1 METEGEMIV
10 KVFKANSRDI
20 VEHFGRCV
28 GFVEQISAEK
38 VETKKIDLY
47 GTLEEQLSQWRKL
60 VEENVLLIDKL
71 QLQFGDENFCS
82 ENFFDQYE

>member
-1 METEGEMIV
+1 MIV

-28 GFVEQISAEK
+28 SSVELISAEK
-38 VETKKIDLY
+38 EETKKIGMY
-47 GTLEEQLSQWRKL
+47 GSLEEQLSQWRKL

-71 QLQFGDENFCS
+71 QLHFGKENLCG
-82 ENFFDQYE
+82 ENFFDHYE